1 MDKKTKNPTAKRRF
15 KNDEAGQGLA
25 EYALILSLAALV
37 VFVIINLV
45 GPAIGDVFSRLVQRA
60 PVAPPSLTS
69 YTPAP
74 TYTPTQ
80 TVDPYSTPTNTATAT
95 PPGNTATP
103 TTTSTVTNTPTAT
116 PTSTPT
122 CTGFGPYA
130 APGRVEMENFMCGG
144 PDIAFVDS
152 GGDGGPGSGVFRAD
166 VTIQGPDLRAATDS
180 GGGYQLDWL
189 VANEWVQYKINA
201 AETRFYNLSVR
212 YAAGNA
218 NGRFH
223 LEIWRNGSRI
233 YASSSLA
240 VPNSGGDTIWNNLT
254 VSEVP
259 FLAGA
264 NEIRLVIENGGFA
277 LNYFDVSL
285 PVPTATPTVTSTP
298 FVCYSLTTAV
308 NPANSGTITAS
319 PAPNCAGGTYT
330 QGTAV
335 TLSAA
340 PNTDY
345 QFTSWSGGATGTSS
359 SVVVTMN
366 SDKSVTANFSQCF
379 AVTTAVVPTGSGTV
393 TTSPGP
399 NCGTKYTQG
408 TTVTFTANPAANR
421 TFTNWSGSASGTTNP
436 TTLAINAA
444 ADVIANF
451 ITPPVEL
458 INANFNTGEDNF
470 NYLDDTF
477 RTTNNPNSANGV
489 RGSTIGNAGSG
500 GLKVTLGENSTSA
513 IPASGGWRRSFTLAA
528 AGAVS
533 VQFDYRLLN
542 TGLDSGQ
549 GECSDVLVTIDN
561 TLYGSGGNDYVLRQC
576 GGLNGSWQTFTFQS
590 SQLTSGSHTITIGGY
605 LTKSNKTDEKADVFI
620 DNVLVQTN

>member
-366 SDKSVTANFSQCF
+366 SDKSVTANFSAACYT
-379 AVTTAVVPTGSGTV
+379 VTTAVSPTGSGTI
-393 TTSPGP
+393 TASPGP
-399 NCGTKYTQG
+399 NCGSQYTHG
-408 TTVTFTANPAANR
+408 TSVTFTANPAANH
-421 TFTNWSGSASGTTNP
+421 TFSNWSGNLSGTNNP
-436 TTLAINAA
+436 SSLSIVSAA
-444 ADVIANF
+444 N
-451 ITPPVEL
+451 IT
-458 INANFNTGEDNF
+458 ANFNTLTLIASEGFESGDWEGGTGWNGKWK
-470 NYLDDTF
+470 NASNALN
-477 RTTNNPNSANGV
+477 TTSGTPYAGTHHLQLKKTGSIQRPINLFGYSTATLSFYWKIVANNPGDQLYVDISNDGIIWTQLANLTT
-489 RGSTIGNAGSG
+489 RNGSYVEES
-500 GLKVTLGENSTSA
+500 VA
-513 IPASGGWRRSFTLAA
+513 IPSLYLTATTQLRIRG
-528 AGAVS
+528 
-533 VQFDYRLLN
+533 
-542 TGLDSGQ
+542 TGNNNGDLFY
-549 GECSDVLVTIDN
+549 IDN
-561 TLYGSGGNDYVLRQC
+561 
-576 GGLNGSWQTFTFQS
+576 
-590 SQLTSGSHTITIGGY
+590 ITISG
-605 LTKSNKTDEKADVFI
+605 N
-620 DNVLVQTN
+620 

>member
-15 KNDEAGQGLA
+15 RNDEAGQGLA

-80 TVDPYSTPTNTATAT
+80 TVNPYSTPTNTATAT

-152 GGDGGPGSGVFRAD
+152 GGDGGPGSGVYRAD

-201 AETRFYNLSVR
+201 AETRFYDLSMR

-218 NGRFH
+218 NGRFR

-240 VPNSGGDTIWNNLT
+240 VPNSGGDTIWNNMT
-254 VSEVP
+254 VSQVP
-259 FLAGA
+259 FLAGT

-285 PVPTATPTVTSTP
+285 PVPTATPTVTPTP
-298 FVCYSLTTAV
+298 IVCYSLTTAV
-308 NPANSGTITAS
+308 TPANSGSITRN
-319 PAPNCAGGTYT
+319 PAPNCGGDSYT

-335 TLSAA
+335 TLSAS

-359 SVVVTMN
+359 SAVVTMN
-366 SDKSVTANFSQCF
+366 SAKSVTANFSAACYT
-379 AVTTAVVPTGSGTV
+379 VTTAVSPSGSGTI
-393 TTSPGP
+393 TASPGP
-399 NCGTKYTQG
+399 NCGSQYTHG
-408 TTVTFTANPAANR
+408 TSVTFTANPAANR
-421 TFTNWSGSASGTTNP
+421 SFSNWSGSLSGINNPASLT
-436 TTLAINAA
+436 IVSAA
-444 ADVIANF
+444 NIM
-451 ITPPVEL
+451 
-458 INANFNTGEDNF
+458 ANFNTSTIIVSENFEDEWAGGTGWSSNWSHANESAVVTSGTPHGGSYHLELRDNGSAERGADLSGLSSATLSF
-470 NYLDDTF
+470 FWKVTSLASNEAFYAQI
-477 RTTNNPNSANGV
+477 SANN
-489 RGSTIGNAGSG
+489 GSTWTTIHTA
-500 GLKVTLGENSTSA
+500 NSS
-513 IPASGGWRRSFTLAA
+513 
-528 AGAVS
+528 
-533 VQFDYRLLN
+533 
-542 TGLDSGQ
+542 
-549 GECSDVLVTIDN
+549 
-561 TLYGSGGNDYVLRQC
+561 NDGFEHVE
-576 GGLNGSWQTFTFQS
+576 FTFPLPS
-590 SQLTSGSHTITIGGY
+590 TYLTSGFKIKFYGINNNDGTDHFYVDDITIT
-605 LTKSNKTDEKADVFI
+605 SN
-620 DNVLVQTN
+620 

>member
-366 SDKSVTANFSQCF
+366 SDKSVTANFSAACYT
-379 AVTTAVVPTGSGTV
+379 VTTAVSPTGSGTI
-393 TTSPGP
+393 TASPGP
-399 NCGTKYTQG
+399 NCGSQYTHG
-408 TTVTFTANPAANR
+408 TSVTFTANPAANHS
-421 TFTNWSGSASGTTNP
+421 FSNWSGSLQWHQQPYCINHRKPPQTSPP
-436 TTLAINAA
+436 T
-444 ADVIANF
+444 
-451 ITPPVEL
+451 
-458 INANFNTGEDNF
+458 FN
-470 NYLDDTF
+470 
-477 RTTNNPNSANGV
+477 
-489 RGSTIGNAGSG
+489 
-500 GLKVTLGENSTSA
+500 TSA
-513 IPASGGWRRSFTLAA
+513 INRLRKFREWNGLAA
-528 AGAVS
+528 QAGAAVG
-533 VQFDYRLLN
+533 RP
-542 TGLDSGQ
+542 
-549 GECSDVLVTIDN
+549 CIK
-561 TLYGSGGNDYVLRQC
+561 C
-576 GGLNGSWQTFTFQS
+576 
-590 SQLTSGSHTITIGGY
+590 
-605 LTKSNKTDEKADVFI
+605 
-620 DNVLVQTN
+620 

>member
-1 MDKKTKNPTAKRRF
+1 MDKKMKNPTAKRCI
-15 KNDEAGQGLA
+15 KNDEAGQGIA

-80 TVDPYSTPTNTATAT
+80 TVNPYSTPTNTATAT

-130 APGRVEMENFMCGG
+130 APGRIEMENFMCGG

-166 VTIQGPDLRAATDS
+166 VTIQGPDLRGATDS

-240 VPNSGGDTIWNNLT
+240 VPNSGGDAIWNNLT
-254 VSEVP
+254 VSQVP

-298 FVCYSLTTAV
+298 TVCYSLTTAV
-308 NPANSGTITAS
+308 NPANSGAITAS

-340 PNTDY
+340 PNTGY
-345 QFTSWSGGATGTSS
+345 QFASWSGAATGSS
-359 SVVVTMN
+359 PSVVITMN
-366 SDKSVTANFSQCF
+366 SAKSVTANFSQCF
-379 AVTTAVVPTGSGTV
+379 AVTTAVLPTGSGTV
-393 TTSPGP
+393 SVSPGP
-399 NCGTKYTQG
+399 NCGSQYLAG
-408 TTVTFTANPAANR
+408 TSVTFTANPAANR
-421 TFTNWSGSASGTTNP
+421 LFSNWSGSASGSTNP
-436 TTLAINAA
+436 TTLSVSGAA
-444 ADVIANF
+444 NVIANF
-451 ITPPVEL
+451 TTPPMDL

-477 RTTNNPNSANGV
+477 GTTNPSQSYGV
-489 RGSTIGNAGSG
+489 RENTIGNAGSG
-500 GLKVTLGENSTSA
+500 GLRVTMGEGTSSTS
-513 IPASGGWRRSFTLAA
+513 PASGGWQRSFTLTT
-528 AGAVS
+528 AGAVT
-533 VQFDYRLLN
+533 VRFDYRLLN
-542 TGLDSGQ
+542 TGLDSSQ
-549 GECSDVLVTIDN
+549 GECADVMVKIDN
-561 TLYGSGGNDYVLRQC
+561 TLYGSSGSNYVIHVC
-576 GGLNGSWQTFTFQS
+576 GGFNGSWTTFTFQS
-590 SQLTSGSHTITIGGY
+590 SQLTSGTHTITIGGY
-605 LTKSNKTDEKADVFI
+605 LTKSSKDNEKADVYI